1 LEGWTVLA
9 LLLTIVLI
17 VAATVAI
24 HAFGTV
30 YWIRYLGRHYTGTDG
45 EFWTHKA
52 LPALTL
58 SAVWLLMLHLVE
70 VVLWAVSYL
79 LLMPG
84 EKIAT
89 FEEAVYFS
97 VVTFTTLGYGDI
109 TLGDHDW
116 RLLSGE
122 EALNG
127 ILLVGWSTAL
137 LFAVFQRSWK
147 GVVRGHAN

>member
-1 LEGWTVLA
+1 MPA
-9 LLLTIVLI
+9 LLLTTVLL
-17 VAATVAI
+17 VAVTVAI

-30 YWIRYLGRHYTGTDG
+30 YWIRYLGRHYTGADG
-45 EFWTHKA
+45 TLRAHKA
-52 LPALTL
+52 LPALTW

-70 VVLWAVSYL
+70 VIVWALAYL
-79 LLMPG
+79 LIMPG

-109 TLGDHDW
+109 TLVEHDW
-116 RLLSGE
+116 RLLSGV

-137 LFAVFQRSWK
+137 LYTVFQRSWK
-147 GVVRGHAN
+147 GLAHTQAK

>member
-1 LEGWTVLA
+1 MLA
-9 LLLTIVLI
+9 LLLTIVVL

-30 YWIRYLGRHYTGTDG
+30 YWIRHLGRHYTGADG
-45 EFWTHKA
+45 ELRAHKA
-52 LPALTL
+52 LPALIW
-58 SAVWLLMLHLVE
+58 SAVGLLMLHLVE
-70 VVLWAVSYL
+70 VVMWALSYL
-79 LLMPG
+79 LIMPG
-84 EKIAT
+84 ETIAT

-109 TLGDHDW
+109 TLVDHEW
-116 RLLSGE
+116 RLLSGA

-147 GVVRGHAN
+147 GLVHGRGR

>member
-1 LEGWTVLA
+1 MLA
-9 LLLTIVLI
+9 LLLITLVL
-17 VAATVAI
+17 VAVTVAI

-30 YWIRYLGRHYTGTDG
+30 YWIRHLGRHYTGPDG
-45 EFWTHKA
+45 HFRAHKT
-52 LPALTL
+52 LPALTW
-58 SAVWLLMLHLVE
+58 SAAWLLMLHVAE
-70 VVLWAVSYL
+70 VVLWAATYL

-109 TLGDHDW
+109 TLVNHEW
-116 RLLSGE
+116 RLLSGA

-137 LFAVFQRSWK
+137 LYAVFQRSWK
-147 GVVRGHAN
+147 GLAHGHAK

>member
-1 LEGWTVLA
+1 MLA
-9 LLLTIVLI
+9 LLLTIVSLI
-17 VAATVAI
+17 AVTVAI

-45 EFWTHKA
+45 EVRAQKT
-52 LPALTL
+52 LPALTW

-70 VVLWAVSYL
+70 VVVWAASYRL
-79 LLMPG
+79 IMPG
-84 EKIAT
+84 QNIAS

-109 TLGDHDW
+109 TLAEHDW
-116 RLLSGE
+116 RLLSGA

-127 ILLVGWSTAL
+127 ILLVGWSTAI
-137 LFAVFQRSWK
+137 LFAVFQRCWK
-147 GVVRGHAN
+147 GLVQAHAK

>member
-1 LEGWTVLA
+1 MLA
-9 LLLTIVLI
+9 LLLTTVLL
-17 VAATVAI
+17 VAVTEAI

-30 YWIRYLGRHYTGTDG
+30 YWIRYLGRHYTGADG
-45 EFWTHKA
+45 RFMAHKT
-52 LPALTL
+52 LPALTW
-58 SAVWLLMLHLVE
+58 SAVGLLMFHLVE
-70 VVLWAVSYL
+70 VVVWALSYL

-89 FEEAVYFS
+89 FEEAIYFS

-109 TLGDHDW
+109 TLADHEW
-116 RLLSGE
+116 RLLSGV

-137 LFAVFQRSWK
+137 LYAVFQRSWK
-147 GVVRGHAN
+147 GLVHGDAN